1 VFADAGVLGGV
12 AVGFELPEPGG
23 LVENGGDDDEDTG
36 VDEEIGEGRVV
47 EQGGAGDAVARA
59 RLARTLVGVEIGL
72 VELVADFGE
81 FVFGEETGQDG
92 DAV

>member
-1 VFADAGVLGGV
+1 MGFSSPISFLK
-12 AVGFELPEPGG
+12 AVGP
-23 LVENGGDDDEDTG
+23 
-36 VDEEIGEGRVV
+36 
-47 EQGGAGDAVARA
+47 ARD
-59 RLARTLVGVEIGL
+59 RLDGVEIGL